1 MSAVDPVSLACDA
14 VEAKLRTF
22 FQPKVWEFAIVPDP
36 MSIEEFKAVVRK
48 TPLLALGWRTFNP
61 SSKSN
66 GRRGQYDIALRL
78 TVVVKHPLDAAKR
91 FKGDRAGPGLF
102 PAALAAMLLMNG
114 HTVPGLGTFFVT
126 ATAQAY
132 AEGYG
137 DHNIAIATLDLS
149 IMVTIG
155 DITGDLAAA
164 PEFLRMLSAF
174 EPWPDGQLPDGMLEV
189 KTGNVLPPPAPEE
202 P

>member
-1 MSAVDPVSLACDA
+1 MTAVDPVSVACDA
-14 VEAKLRTF
+14 VEARLRSF
-22 FQPKVWEFAIVPDP
+22 FKPEKWEFAVVPDP
-36 MSIEEFKAVVRK
+36 MSIEEFKAVARK
-48 TPLLALGWRTFNP
+48 TPLLALGWRSVNP

-66 GRRGQYDIALRL
+66 GRRCQYEVALRL

-102 PAALAAMLLMNG
+102 PAAMAAILLLNG
-114 HTVPGLGTFFVT
+114 HSVPDLGTFFAT

-137 DHNIAIATLDLS
+137 DHNIAIATIDLS
-149 IMVTIG
+149 ILVTL
-155 DITGDLAAA
+155 GDLTGELEAA

-174 EPWPDGQLPDGMLEV
+174 EPWPDGQERDGAYPV
-189 KTGNVLPPPAPEE
+189 RQP
-202 P
+202 